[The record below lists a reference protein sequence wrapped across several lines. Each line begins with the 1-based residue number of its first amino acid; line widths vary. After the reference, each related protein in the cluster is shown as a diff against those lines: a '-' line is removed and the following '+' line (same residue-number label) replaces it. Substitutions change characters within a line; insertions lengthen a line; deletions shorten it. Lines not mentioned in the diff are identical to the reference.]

1 MEKMSDLPR
10 ELVEEILSRVP
21 AKSMREVRLTC
32 KTWNSISKHIGN
44 AAILA
49 REGEFLGIVV
59 VNCRAFLISLNL
71 HGIHNNTGPKIKR
84 RAKRISVN
92 DHDRDDVAIYEI
104 YHCEGLLLCTTKDN
118 TTKDNTRLVVWNPY
132 TGQTRWI
139 CVEHRSLLLEYTHVI
154 GYDKSKSCRAY
165 KILRFFISPRRKGYY
180 VTEMYELKSNSW
192 RVLDVTTSH
201 DIALMLSVVSL
212 KGNTY
217 WRAVPMDN
225 SVPDFLICF
234 DFTKERFGPH
244 LPLPFKSYYDIVTLS
259 SFGEEQL
266 AVLFQP
272 SNSYGMEIWV
282 TTKIEP
288 SAVSWSKFLAVDD
301 MRPLYYCGTFLIDKE
316 EIAVVVFH
324 EDDDVIHSSNPQ
336 RAYIIGENGYFR
348 DLDIGKITDN
358 GSYLR
363 SCSYVPSLV
372 FF

>member
-71 HGIHNNTGPKIKR
+71 NGIHNNPGPKIKR
-84 RAKRISVN
+84 RGKLISLN
-92 DHDRDDVAIYEI
+92 DHDATIYEI

-118 TTKDNTRLVVWNPY
+118 PWLVVWNPY

-139 CVEHRSLLLEYTHVI
+139 CVEHRSLLLGYTHVI

-165 KILRFFISPRRKGYY
+165 KILRFCISPRRIGYY
-180 VTEMYELKSNSW
+180 ATEMYEFKSNSW
-192 RVLDVTTSH
+192 RVIDVTPS
-201 DIALMLSVVSL
+201 DASMSSGVSL

-217 WRAVPMDN
+217 WRAVATDN
-225 SVPDFLICF
+225 SVPDFLHCF
-234 DFTKERFGPH
+234 DFTEERFGPH
-244 LPLPFKSYYDIVTLS
+244 LPLPFESYYDIVTLT

-266 AVLFQP
+266 AALFQP
-272 SNSYGMEIWV
+272 PNSYGMQIWV

-301 MRPLYYCGTFLIDKE
+301 MIPPLLLCDFP
-316 EIAVVVFH
+316 H
-324 EDDDVIHSSNPQ
+324 
-336 RAYIIGENGYFR
+336 
-348 DLDIGKITDN
+348 
-358 GSYLR
+358 
-363 SCSYVPSLV
+363 
-372 FF
+372 

>member
-10 ELVEEILSRVP
+10 ELVKEILSRVP

-32 KTWNSISKHIGN
+32 KTWNTISKHIGN

-49 REGEFLGIVV
+49 REGEFLVIVV

-71 HGIHNNTGPKIKR
+71 NGIHNNTGPKIKR
-84 RAKRISVN
+84 RRKLISLN
-92 DHDRDDVAIYEI
+92 DHDAIYEI

-118 TTKDNTRLVVWNPY
+118 TTKENPKLVVWNPY
-132 TGQTRWI
+132 TGHTRWI
-139 CVEHRSLLLEYTHVI
+139 CVEHRSLLDEYTHVI

-165 KILRFFISPRRKGYY
+165 KILRFGTSPKMNGC
-180 VTEMYELKSNSW
+180 VNEIYEFKSNSW
-192 RVLDVTTSH
+192 RVLDVTPSRN
-201 DIALMLSVVSL
+201 IELFLGGVSL

-217 WRAVPMDN
+217 LPAIADDD
-225 SVPDFLICF
+225 VPDFLLCF
-234 DFTKERFGPH
+234 DFTKETFGPH
-244 LPLPFKSYYDIVTLS
+244 LPLPFESYYDIVTLS

-272 SNSYGMEIWV
+272 SNCFGMQIWV

-288 SAVSWSKFLAVDD
+288 SAVSWSKFLAVDN
-301 MRPLYYCGTFLIDKE
+301 MIPFYFYATFLIDKE
-316 EIAVVVFH
+316 ESAVVVF
-324 EDDDVIHSSNPQ
+324 DDDDHEILPATPH
-336 RAYIIGENGYFR
+336 RAYIIGENRYFR
-348 DLDIGKITDN
+348 GLDIGTITDSGN
-358 GSYLR
+358 YLR